1 MGQLD
6 VRRVIAG
13 GAMAMKAAVKI
24 TMIVPGTALLINWVR
39 EGARFPL
46 PQVLPFLGGYPS

>member
-1 MGQLD
+1 
-6 VRRVIAG
+6 
-13 GAMAMKAAVKI
+13 MAMKAAVKI